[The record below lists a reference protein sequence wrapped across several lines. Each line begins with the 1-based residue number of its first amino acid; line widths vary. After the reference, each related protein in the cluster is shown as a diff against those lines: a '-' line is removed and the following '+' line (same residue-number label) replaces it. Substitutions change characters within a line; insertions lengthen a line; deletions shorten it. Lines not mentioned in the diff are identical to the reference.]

1 MTKYHINQH
10 TGDYG
15 ECRAEIK
22 CPLGDSVIHMENLSS
37 VTEYSELI
45 MEEKYGALSPM
56 RKKQKDRKI
65 PKAEDIELTVNSKYP
80 YPEANRLEKVDQVV
94 FGLKEGQVSSDVVS
108 SVIGTADRVS
118 HYYAEAAC
126 YLGLAETV
134 VDDNGNKAFSLTQDG
149 SDYVKQDKAGRENI
163 MKRSINNI
171 DLVQKL
177 QNENDN
183 DNDKVLNHISST
195 HNENSQTAG
204 RKLSSMRSWSR
215 QINEDSFLNDIDS
228 EEVDEKIAEGW
239 ELYERKRNDSPTVPK
254 EKFGEVC
261 QTCFMTKSL
270 TGVCDNC
277 DD

>member
-1 MTKYHINQH
+1 MSKYHINQH

-15 ECRAEIK
+15 ECRAEK
-22 CPLGDSVIHMENLSS
+22 KPCPLGAAVIHMEDLSS
-37 VTEYSELI
+37 VMEYSELI
-45 MEEKYGALSPM
+45 MEEKYGSLSPLK
-56 RKKQKDRKI
+56 KKQKDRKV
-65 PKAEDIELTVNSKYP
+65 PQAENINLTVNNKYP
-80 YPEANRLEKVDQVV
+80 YPEANRLEKVDQVI

-134 VDDNGNKAFSLTQDG
+134 VDDNGNKAFSLTQNG
-149 SDYVKQDKAGRENI
+149 ADYVRQDKAGRENI
-163 MKRSINNI
+163 LKRTINDI

-177 QNENDN
+177 NNSNNDQ
-183 DNDKVLNHISST
+183 VLDHISST

-204 RKLSSMRSWSR
+204 RKLSSMRSWAK
-215 QINEDSFLNDIDS
+215 QVNEDSFLNDVNS

-239 ELYERKRNDSPTVPK
+239 ELYERKRNDSPSVPK
-254 EKFGEVC
+254 EKVGEIC
-261 QTCFMTKSL
+261 GTCFMAKSL